1 MMSDKQE
8 YLYQKIEKKV
18 IANTSWY
25 KSCPDYIASNL
36 RKELPLRD
44 YQSNAIRNF
53 ISFYEDPSLKNSPTH
68 VLFQM
73 ATGSGKTL
81 LMAGLI
87 LYLYKQG
94 YRNFLFFVNTN
105 NIIYKT
111 KDNFLN
117 QFSSK
122 FLFAENIHIDGKNV
136 DINEVNN
143 FQDTDPDAI
152 NICFA
157 TIHKLHGDL
166 INVKENCMSFD
177 DFSEDPVVLISDEAH
192 HLNADT
198 KSSKAVKD
206 DNASWEITVEN
217 ILSSNNQNI
226 LLEFTATAGLSNKA
240 VKNKYVSKLIYD
252 YELKQFY
259 KDGYSKE
266 IKSLRSDLDLKDRII
281 QAVLLSQYRLK
292 LFSKHG
298 LNVKPV
304 ILFKSANST
313 KSNENSYE
321 LFQKVISNLTVDKL
335 EVVLNSKNDIFKRIR
350 EFLTN
355 QEISHESLVQEIK
368 FDFSDEHCLIVDEKN
383 LNEKSQLLL
392 NSLEDDSNR
401 IRAIFEIKMLD
412 EGWDVLNLFDIVRM
426 YDTRQ
431 AGHTKNGKR
440 EISKTTISEAQLIGR
455 GARYCPFKI
464 NEDDDLYKRKYDSD
478 EDNELRLCETLLY
491 HCFDEERYISELK
504 EALRHEGLD
513 LDKDVI
519 RCSYKLKD
527 DFKNTDLFN
536 SGLVFLNERVKKE
549 SKDLLSLDDKL
560 ISKIYSYTEQSGASE
575 LEDLFGSDENKSSVL
590 KDKVYHFKIKEKAK
604 DNYSVVHKALRQFI
618 EFNFDNLKKHFKD
631 LKSMSDFI
639 FKEEYLGNIEIQI
652 HYFGK
657 DVSQSTILKALVRN
671 FAEIAKK
678 IGFNESIYEGS
689 IKFKPKKFRNV
700 FTDKTISVAKASVST
715 GGKGI
720 SQKNSLNYP
729 LDLSSE
735 DWYVYNDN
743 YGTDEEKALVKQF
756 KTYLD
761 DLRKVYSKLYLVR
774 NEQQL
779 SIYSF
784 KDGNRFEPDFVLFLQ
799 KVDGKDFEQ
808 MQIFIEPK
816 GENLLKQDKWKEDF
830 LLEIKEKTNEEPS
843 LLSENS
849 NYKIW
854 GFHFTNFNGKQENR
868 ISDFKQDM
876 EEILAR

>member
-1 MMSDKQE
+1 MSDKQE

-464 NEDDDLYKRKYDSD
+464 NEDDELFKRKYDSD
-478 EDNELRLCETLLY
+478 EDNELRICETLLY

-604 DNYSVVHKALRQFI
+604 DNYSVVHKALRQFR

-678 IGFNESIYEGS
+678 IGFNELIYEGS

-830 LLEIKEKTNEEPS
+830 LLEIKEKTNEDPS

-849 NYKIW
+849 HYKIW
-854 GFHFTNFNGKQENR
+854 GFHFTNFNGKQEDR
-868 ISDFKQDM
+868 RSDFRQDM
-876 EEILAR
+876 EEIISR

>member
-464 NEDDDLYKRKYDSD
+464 NEDDELFKRKYDSD
-478 EDNELRLCETLLY
+478 EDNELRICETLLY

-604 DNYSVVHKALRQFI
+604 DNYSVVHKALRQFR

>member
-1 MMSDKQE
+1 MSEKQE
-8 YLYQKIEKKV
+8 YLYQKINNKI
-18 IANTSWY
+18 IADTSWY
-25 KSCPDYIASNL
+25 KSIPDYIASNL
-36 RKELPLRD
+36 RREFPLRG
-44 YQSNAIRNF
+44 YQRNAIRNF
-53 ISFYEDPSLKNSPTH
+53 ISFYEDPSLKTSPTH
-68 VLFQM
+68 VLYQM

-81 LMAGLI
+81 LMASLI

-94 YRNFLFFVNTN
+94 FRNILFFVNAN
-105 NIIYKT
+105 NIISKT
-111 KDNFLN
+111 KENFLN
-117 QFSSK
+117 SESNK
-122 FLFAENIHIDGKNV
+122 YLFADQIQIDGKKV
-136 DINEVNN
+136 EINEVNN

-152 NICFA
+152 NICFS
-157 TIHKLHGDL
+157 TIQKLHDDL
-166 INVKENCMSFD
+166 NVVKENCITYD
-177 DFSEDPVVLISDEAH
+177 DFSECPVVLISDEAH
-192 HLNADT
+192 HLNAGT
-198 KSSKAVKD
+198 KKSEKSDRA
-206 DNASWEITVEN
+206 DNASWESTVDN
-217 ILSSNNQNI
+217 ILSFNNQNI
-226 LLEFTATAGLSNKA
+226 LLEFTATAGLTNES
-240 VKNKYVSKLIYD
+240 VRSKYINKLIYD

-259 KDGYSKE
+259 KDGYSKD
-266 IKSLRSDLDLKDRII
+266 IKSLRSDLDLEDRIVQSI
-281 QAVLLSQYRLK
+281 ILSQYRLK

-298 LNVKPV
+298 LNIKPV
-304 ILFKSANST
+304 ILFKSSDI
-313 KSNENSYE
+313 KENENSFE
-321 LFQKVISNLTVDKL
+321 LLKKVIYELTVDKISSI
-335 EVVLNSKNDIFKRIR
+335 LNSKNDIFRKVRDFFI
-350 EFLTN
+350 T
-355 QEISHESLVQEIK
+355 QKISLESLVQEIK
-368 FDFSDEHCLIVDEKN
+368 LDFSTEHCLIVDQKN
-383 LNEKSQLLL
+383 LKENDQILL
-392 NSLEDDSNR
+392 NTLEDDSNH
-401 IRAIFEIKMLD
+401 IRAIFQVKMLN

-440 EISKTTISEAQLIGR
+440 IISDTTISEAQLIGR

-464 NEDDDLYKRKYDSD
+464 NEDDELFKRKYDSD
-478 EDNELRLCETLLY
+478 EDNELRICETLLY

-527 DFKNTDLFN
+527 DFKKTVLFK

-604 DNYSVVHKALRQFI
+604 DNYSVVHKALRQFR

-639 FKEEYLGNIEIQI
+639 FKEEYLGKIEIQI
-652 HYFGK
+652 HYFGQEL
-657 DVSQSTILKALVRN
+657 SQSTILKALVKN

-678 IGFNESIYEGS
+678 IGFNESIYKGS
-689 IKFKPKKFRNV
+689 FKFKPKKFKNV
-700 FTDKTISVAKASVST
+700 FTDKTISVAKASETT

-720 SQKNSLNYP
+720 SQKSSQKYS

-743 YGTDEEKALVKQF
+743 YGTDEEKALVYQF
-756 KTYLD
+756 KMYLEK
-761 DLRKVYSKLYLVR
+761 LRKVYSKLYLVR

-784 KDGNRFEPDFVLFLQ
+784 DGGNRFEPDFVLFLQ
-799 KVDGKDFEQ
+799 KGDGKDFEQ

-816 GENLLKQDKWKEDF
+816 GENLLEQDKWKEEF
-830 LLEIKEKTNEEPS
+830 LLAIKKNTNENPS

-849 NYKIW
+849 HYKIW
-854 GFHFTNFNGKQENR
+854 GFRFTNFNGKKENR
-868 ISDFKQDM
+868 FNEFDQDM
-876 EEILAR
+876 KEILTR

>member
-1 MMSDKQE
+1 MSEKQE
-8 YLYQKIEKKV
+8 YLYQKIEKKI
-18 IANTSWY
+18 IADTSWY
-25 KSCPDYIASNL
+25 KSIPDYIANNI
-36 RKELPLRD
+36 RREFPLRD
-44 YQSNAIRNF
+44 YQRNAIRNF
-53 ISFYEDPSLKNSPTH
+53 ISFYEDPSLKTSPTH

-117 QFSSK
+117 QMSSK
-122 FLFAENIHIDGKNV
+122 YLFAENIQIDGKKV
-136 DINEVNN
+136 DINEENN
-143 FQDTDPDAI
+143 FQDTDPEAI
-152 NICFA
+152 NICFS
-157 TIHKLHGDL
+157 TIQKLHDDL
-166 INVKENCMSFD
+166 NVVKENCITYD
-177 DFSEDPVVLISDEAH
+177 DVSEKPVVLISDEAH
-192 HLNADT
+192 HLNAST
-198 KSSKAVKD
+198 KSAKS
-206 DNASWEITVEN
+206 DNVSWESTVDN
-217 ILSSNNQNI
+217 ILSFNNKNI

-240 VKNKYVSKLIYD
+240 IKNKYVNKLIYD
-252 YELKQFY
+252 YELINFY
-259 KDGYSKE
+259 EEGYSKD
-266 IKSLRSDLDLKDRII
+266 IKSLRSDLDLEDRIVQSVI
-281 QAVLLSQYRLK
+281 LSQYRLK
-292 LFSKHG
+292 IFNKHN
-298 LNVKPV
+298 LNIKPV

-313 KSNENSYE
+313 KSNEKSYE
-321 LFQKVISNLTVDKL
+321 LFHTVISNLTVDKISSI
-335 EVVLNSKNDIFKRIR
+335 LNSKNDIFRKVRNFFI
-350 EFLTN
+350 T
-355 QEISHESLVQEIK
+355 QKISLESLVQEIK
-368 FDFSDEHCLIVDEKN
+368 LDFSTEHCLIVDQKN
-383 LNEKSQLLL
+383 LKENDQILL
-392 NSLEDDSNR
+392 NSLEDDSNH
-401 IRAIFEIKMLD
+401 IRAIFEVKMLD

-455 GARYCPFKI
+455 GARYCQFKI
-464 NEDDDLYKRKYDSD
+464 NEGDELFKRKYDSD
-478 EDNELRLCETLLY
+478 EDNELRICETLLY

-527 DFKNTDLFN
+527 DFKKTELFN
-536 SGLVFLNERVKKE
+536 SGLVYLNERIKKE
-549 SKDLLSLDDKL
+549 SKDLLSLDDRL
-560 ISKIYSYTEQSGASE
+560 ISKIYSYTEQSGASA
-575 LEDLFGSDENKSSVL
+575 LDDLFESEENKSSVF
-590 KDKVYHFKIKEKAK
+590 KPKVTKKSIKELAK
-604 DNYSVVHKALRQFI
+604 ENYSVVHKALRQFR

-652 HYFGK
+652 HYFGQEL
-657 DVSQSTILKALVRN
+657 SQSTILKALAKN

-678 IGFNESIYEGS
+678 IGFNESIYKGS
-689 IKFKPKKFRNV
+689 IKFKPKKFKNV
-700 FTDKTISVAKASVST
+700 FTDKTISVAKASETT

-720 SQKNSLNYP
+720 SQKSSQNYP

-743 YGTDEEKALVKQF
+743 YGTDEEKALVYEF
-756 KTYLD
+756 KNYLD
-761 DLRKVYSKLYLVR
+761 DLRKIYSKLYLVR

-784 KDGNRFEPDFVLFLQ
+784 DGGNRFEPDFVLFLQ
-799 KVDGKDFEQ
+799 RGDGKDFEQ

-816 GENLLKQDKWKEDF
+816 GENLLIQDKWKEDF
-830 LLEIKEKTNEEPS
+830 LLKIKDKTNEAPS

-849 NYKIW
+849 HYKIW
-854 GFHFTNFNGKQENR
+854 GFHFTNFNGKEDR
-868 ISDFKQDM
+868 KRVFKQDM
-876 EEILAR
+876 KEIISR

>member
-1 MMSDKQE
+1 MSDKQE

-177 DFSEDPVVLISDEAH
+177 DFSEDTVVLISDEAH

-464 NEDDDLYKRKYDSD
+464 NEDDELFKRKYDSD
-478 EDNELRLCETLLY
+478 EDNELRICETLLY

-604 DNYSVVHKALRQFI
+604 DNYSVVHKALRQFR

-830 LLEIKEKTNEEPS
+830 LLEIKEKTNEDPS

-849 NYKIW
+849 HYKIW
-854 GFHFTNFNGKQENR
+854 GFHFTNFNGKKENR
-868 ISDFKQDM
+868 GKEFKQDM
-876 EEILAR
+876 EEILTR

>member
-1 MMSDKQE
+1 MSEKQE
-8 YLYQKIEKKV
+8 YLYQKINNKI
-18 IANTSWY
+18 IADTSWY
-25 KSCPDYIASNL
+25 KSIPDYIASNL
-36 RKELPLRD
+36 RREFQLRG
-44 YQSNAIRNF
+44 YQRNAIRNF
-53 ISFYEDPSLKNSPTH
+53 ISFYEDPSLKTSPTH

-94 YRNFLFFVNTN
+94 FRNFLFFVNTN

-117 QFSSK
+117 QLSSK
-122 FLFAENIHIDGKNV
+122 FLFAENIQIDGKKV
-136 DINEVNN
+136 EINEVNN

-464 NEDDDLYKRKYDSD
+464 NEDDELFKRKYDSD
-478 EDNELRLCETLLY
+478 EDNELRICETLLY

-604 DNYSVVHKALRQFI
+604 DNYSVVHKALRQFR

-830 LLEIKEKTNEEPS
+830 LLEIKEKTNEDPS

-849 NYKIW
+849 HYKIW
-854 GFHFTNFNGKQENR
+854 GFHFTNFNGKQEDR
-868 ISDFKQDM
+868 RSDFRQDM
-876 EEILAR
+876 EEIISR

>member
-335 EVVLNSKNDIFKRIR
+335 EVVLNSKNDIFNRIR

-464 NEDDDLYKRKYDSD
+464 NEDDELFKRKYDSD
-478 EDNELRLCETLLY
+478 EDNELRICETLLY

-527 DFKNTDLFN
+527 DFKKTDLFN

-575 LEDLFGSDENKSSVL
+575 LEDLFGNDENKSSVL

-604 DNYSVVHKALRQFI
+604 DNYSVVHKALRQFR

-720 SQKNSLNYP
+720 LII
-729 LDLSSE
+729 
-735 DWYVYNDN
+735 
-743 YGTDEEKALVKQF
+743 A
-756 KTYLD
+756 
-761 DLRKVYSKLYLVR
+761 
-774 NEQQL
+774 
-779 SIYSF
+779 
-784 KDGNRFEPDFVLFLQ
+784 
-799 KVDGKDFEQ
+799 
-808 MQIFIEPK
+808 
-816 GENLLKQDKWKEDF
+816 
-830 LLEIKEKTNEEPS
+830 
-843 LLSENS
+843 
-849 NYKIW
+849 
-854 GFHFTNFNGKQENR
+854 H
-868 ISDFKQDM
+868 
-876 EEILAR
+876 

>member
-1 MMSDKQE
+1 MSEKQE
-8 YLYQKIEKKV
+8 YLYQKINNKIV
-18 IANTSWY
+18 ADTSWY
-25 KSCPDYIASNL
+25 KVIPDYIARNL
-36 RKELPLRD
+36 RNEFPLRS

-53 ISFYEDPSLKNSPTH
+53 ISFYEDPSLKTSPTH

-117 QFSSK
+117 QMSSK
-122 FLFAENIHIDGKNV
+122 YLFAENIQIDGKKV
-136 DINEVNN
+136 DINEENN
-143 FQDTDPDAI
+143 FQDTDPEAI
-152 NICFA
+152 NICFS
-157 TIHKLHGDL
+157 TIQKLHDDL
-166 INVKENCMSFD
+166 NVVKENCITYD
-177 DFSEDPVVLISDEAH
+177 DFSEKPVVLISDEAH
-192 HLNADT
+192 HLNAST
-198 KSSKAVKD
+198 KSAKS
-206 DNASWEITVEN
+206 DNVSWESTVDN
-217 ILSSNNQNI
+217 ILSFNNKNI

-240 VKNKYVSKLIYD
+240 IKNKYVNKLIYD
-252 YELKQFY
+252 YELINFY
-259 KDGYSKE
+259 EEGYSKD
-266 IKSLRSDLDLKDRII
+266 IKSLRSDLDLEDRIVQSVI
-281 QAVLLSQYRLK
+281 LSQYRLK
-292 LFSKHG
+292 IFNKHN
-298 LNVKPV
+298 LNIKPV

-313 KSNENSYE
+313 KSNEKSYE
-321 LFQKVISNLTVDKL
+321 LFHTVISNLTVDKISSI
-335 EVVLNSKNDIFKRIR
+335 LNSKNDIFRKVRNFFI
-350 EFLTN
+350 T
-355 QEISHESLVQEIK
+355 QKISLESLVQEIK
-368 FDFSDEHCLIVDEKN
+368 LDFSTEHCLIVDQKN
-383 LNEKSQLLL
+383 LKENDQILL
-392 NSLEDDSNR
+392 NSLENDSNH
-401 IRAIFEIKMLD
+401 IRAIFEVKMLD

-464 NEDDDLYKRKYDSD
+464 NEGDELFKRKYDSD
-478 EDNELRLCETLLY
+478 EDNELRICETLLY

-527 DFKNTDLFN
+527 DFKKTELFN
-536 SGLVFLNERVKKE
+536 SGLVYLNERIKKE
-549 SKDLLSLDDKL
+549 SKDLLSLDDRL
-560 ISKIYSYTEQSGASE
+560 ISKIYSYTEQSGASA
-575 LEDLFGSDENKSSVL
+575 LDDLFESEENKSSVF
-590 KDKVYHFKIKEKAK
+590 KPKVTKKSIKELAK
-604 DNYSVVHKALRQFI
+604 ENYSVVHKALRQFR

-652 HYFGK
+652 HYFGQEL
-657 DVSQSTILKALVRN
+657 SQSTILKALAKN

-678 IGFNESIYEGS
+678 IGFNESIYKGS
-689 IKFKPKKFRNV
+689 IKFKPKKFKNV
-700 FTDKTISVAKASVST
+700 FTDKTISVAKASETT

-720 SQKNSLNYP
+720 SQKSSQNYP

-743 YGTDEEKALVKQF
+743 YGTDEEKALVYEF
-756 KTYLD
+756 KNYLD
-761 DLRKVYSKLYLVR
+761 DLRKIYSKLYLVR

-799 KVDGKDFEQ
+799 RGDGKDFEQ

-816 GENLLKQDKWKEDF
+816 GENLLIQDKWKEDF
-830 LLEIKEKTNEEPS
+830 LLKIKDKTNEAPS

-849 NYKIW
+849 HYKIW
-854 GFHFTNFNGKQENR
+854 GFHFTNFNGKEDR
-868 ISDFKQDM
+868 KRVFKQDM
-876 EEILAR
+876 EEIISR

>member
-1 MMSDKQE
+1 MSDKQE
-8 YLYQKIEKKV
+8 YLYQKIEKKI

-53 ISFYEDPSLKNSPTH
+53 ISFYEDPSLKTSPTH

-122 FLFAENIHIDGKNV
+122 FLFAENIRIDDKNV
-136 DINEVNN
+136 AINEVNN

-166 INVKENCMSFD
+166 INVKENSMTFD
-177 DFSEDPVVLISDEAH
+177 DVSENPVVLISDEAH

-252 YELKQFY
+252 YELKRFY

-266 IKSLRSDLDLKDRII
+266 IKSLRSDLDLEDRII

-321 LFQKVISNLTVDKL
+321 LFQKVISNLTVGKL

-355 QEISHESLVQEIK
+355 QDISHESLVQEIK

-455 GARYCPFKI
+455 GARYCPFKL
-464 NEDDDLYKRKYDSD
+464 NEDDELFKRKYDSD
-478 EDNELRLCETLLY
+478 EDNELRICETLLY

-527 DFKNTDLFN
+527 DFKKTDLFN
-536 SGLVFLNERVKKE
+536 SGLVYLNERIKKE

-560 ISKIYSYTEQSGASE
+560 ISKIYTYTEQSGSSE
-575 LEDLFGSDENKSSVL
+575 LDDLFGSEENKSSVL
-590 KDKVYHFKIKEKAK
+590 KEEVYHFKIKEKAK
-604 DNYSVVHKALRQFI
+604 DNYSVVHKALRQFR
-618 EFNFDNLKKHFKD
+618 EFNFDNLKKHFKG

-639 FKEEYLGNIEIQI
+639 FKEEFLGNIEIQI
-652 HYFGK
+652 HYFGQ
-657 DVSQSTILKALVRN
+657 DVSQSTIFKALVKN

-720 SQKNSLNYP
+720 SQKSSQNYP

-735 DWYVYNDN
+735 EWYIYNDN
-743 YGTDEEKALVKQF
+743 FGTDEEKALVHQF
-756 KTYLD
+756 KMYLD

-799 KVDGKDFEQ
+799 KGDGKDFEQ

-843 LLSENS
+843 LLSENTH
-849 NYKIW
+849 YKIW
-854 GFHFTNFNGKQENR
+854 GFHFTNFNGKQEDR
-868 ISDFKQDM
+868 ISAFRQDM
-876 EEILAR
+876 EEILTR

>member
-44 YQSNAIRNF
+44 YQRNAIRNF

-464 NEDDDLYKRKYDSD
+464 NEDDELFKRKYDSD
-478 EDNELRLCETLLY
+478 EDNELRICETLLY

-604 DNYSVVHKALRQFI
+604 DNYSVVHKALRQFR

-830 LLEIKEKTNEEPS
+830 LLEIKEKTNEDPS

-849 NYKIW
+849 HYKIW
-854 GFHFTNFNGKQENR
+854 GFHFTNFNGKKENR
-868 ISDFKQDM
+868 EKEFKQDM
-876 EEILAR
+876 EEILTR

>member
-1 MMSDKQE
+1 
-8 YLYQKIEKKV
+8 
-18 IANTSWY
+18 
-25 KSCPDYIASNL
+25 
-36 RKELPLRD
+36 
-44 YQSNAIRNF
+44 
-53 ISFYEDPSLKNSPTH
+53 
-68 VLFQM
+68 
-73 ATGSGKTL
+73 
-81 LMAGLI
+81 MAGLI

-464 NEDDDLYKRKYDSD
+464 NEDDELFKRKYDSD
-478 EDNELRLCETLLY
+478 EDNELRICETLLY

-604 DNYSVVHKALRQFI
+604 DNYSIVHKALRQFR

-830 LLEIKEKTNEEPS
+830 LLEIKEKTNEDPS

-849 NYKIW
+849 HYKIW
-854 GFHFTNFNGKQENR
+854 GFHFTNFNGKQEDR
-868 ISDFKQDM
+868 RSDFRQDM
-876 EEILAR
+876 EEIISR

>member
-81 LMAGLI
+81 LMGGLI

-464 NEDDDLYKRKYDSD
+464 NEDDELFKRKYDSD
-478 EDNELRLCETLLY
+478 EDNELRICETLLY

-604 DNYSVVHKALRQFI
+604 DNYSVVHKALRQFR

-830 LLEIKEKTNEEPS
+830 LLEIKEKTNEDPS

-849 NYKIW
+849 HYKIW
-854 GFHFTNFNGKQENR
+854 GFHFTNFNGKKENR
-868 ISDFKQDM
+868 GKEFKQDM
-876 EEILAR
+876 EEILTR